1 MTRGPVELGKK
12 EQVLNVFIYFQLR
25 FDSFPFHK
33 VENEETNGTGRDGY
47 VRPLFFCKC
56 VSFKRYINASLLT
69 RGSDKFDDIRASRVN
84 FRAQRRQNVS
94 QEKEGKEF

>member
-47 VRPLFFCKC
+47 VRPLFF
-56 VSFKRYINASLLT
+56 V
-69 RGSDKFDDIRASRVN
+69 
-84 FRAQRRQNVS
+84 NVS
-94 QEKEGKEF
+94 HSSGILTPLC

>member
-1 MTRGPVELGKK
+1 MYLSTFNCGS
-12 EQVLNVFIYFQLR
+12 I
-25 FDSFPFHK
+25 PFHK
-33 VENEETNGTGRDGY
+33 VENEETNGTGRDGTGMWG
-47 VRPLFFCKC
+47 PPFFCKC